1 MLFRSPAPDATGNIA
16 MSGTGGK
23 VALVLGTTS
32 VATTS
37 CPGDDAAPPTNPGG
51 NNIVDFV
58 GYGSGGNTP
67 NCFEGAG
74 AAAFSTSTAGGLD
87 PDARSIIRTNSC
99 LDNNNNSADFSNPTT
114 APVARNTAT
123 ATATAPAPCT

>member
-1 MLFRSPAPDATGNIA
+1 MAAS
-16 MSGTGGK
+16 GGK
-23 VALVLGTTS
+23 VALVLGTTA
-32 VATTS
+32 VAATT

-58 GYGSGGNTP
+58 GYGTGANAP
-67 NCFEGAG
+67 NCFEGTA

-99 LDNNNNSADFSNPTT
+99 TDSNDNAADFSNPTT

-123 ATATAPAPCT
+123 TPTPCP